1 MICREVFQY
10 PLGSDSTLGKKTV
23 KREHSP
29 EEAEGEASS
38 SKKIKLE
45 DGSNQVSSYCK

>member
-1 MICREVFQY
+1 MFTY
-10 PLGSDSTLGKKTV
+10 PTGADSTLGKKPV

-29 EEAEGEASS
+29 EEENGQVA

-45 DGSNQVSSYCK
+45 DGANDVSYMS